1 MRIQFS
7 DWCDSLNAVHLF
19 VANITHDKYHLFTW
33 TDERFVEE
41 VENLKCLVSD
51 LESELS
57 ELKADVAGLEKQVE
71 HSKCTR
77 THVDTPHAS
86 QADTHANMNKST
98 PATNPFD
105 PRLIIQGAV
114 RFANQVAPQSGDFGL
129 GDDLG
134 NEKAIPPDT
143 NGSRDGDDLV
153 TSADVDVEA
162 NADVV
167 DELDPADDMVSS
179 PRLSQLRHATEDNA
193 NKRTAQMG
201 PPPEHGV
208 QRTPSTCVVNN
219 PQTPEPVAYV
229 NSNLDNVQTNLV
241 FPKPTFSLGL
251 TQEERH
257 VSNVDE
263 SLEAA
268 APISLADNEEPFQP
282 HMKITHLT
290 NHANN
295 VNVDPIFFAAV
306 LSMYSQCL
314 DSNGLFAFLRQSS
327 HLTAKVVDVLIHH
340 TRSLVQAHSQDHQ
353 PNSLVFLDT
362 KMDGMIN
369 KEIHHISEMFPY
381 LLRRAAKQFFSKNL
395 KTLSIDRPR
404 IVPQNHNN
412 FDSGMT
418 SILLMQVHAVAG
430 LDVCKCITPDVLDV
444 KS

>member
-1 MRIQFS
+1 
-7 DWCDSLNAVHLF
+7 
-19 VANITHDKYHLFTW
+19 
-33 TDERFVEE
+33 
-41 VENLKCLVSD
+41 
-51 LESELS
+51 
-57 ELKADVAGLEKQVE
+57 
-71 HSKCTR
+71 
-77 THVDTPHAS
+77 
-86 QADTHANMNKST
+86 MNKST

-105 PRLIIQGAV
+105 PRLIIQGTV
-114 RFANQVAPQSGDFGL
+114 HFANQVAPQSGDFGL

-362 KMDGMIN
+362 KFVTLLSETFVNFSKSSKNESYRFPHLLLEYLAGDCPITEATRIYFPFNFDKKHWVGVRVDCFLSQVLVLDCNTSLRMDGMIN

-395 KTLSIDRPR
+395 KTLSIERPR

-418 SILLMQVHAVAG
+418 SILLMQAHAVAG

>member
-1 MRIQFS
+1 MLTTSSPSSKKNI
-7 DWCDSLNAVHLF
+7 
-19 VANITHDKYHLFTW
+19 ANVITT
-33 TDERFVEE
+33 
-41 VENLKCLVSD
+41 
-51 LESELS
+51 
-57 ELKADVAGLEKQVE
+57 Q
-71 HSKCTR
+71 CTR

-105 PRLIIQGAV
+105 PRLIIQGTV
-114 RFANQVAPQSGDFGL
+114 HFANQVAPQSGDFGL

-167 DELDPADDMVSS
+167 DELDPADDM
-179 PRLSQLRHATEDNA
+179 DNA

-282 HMKITHLT
+282 HMKSKRQKVVPPWEAH
-290 NHANN
+290 
-295 VNVDPIFFAAV
+295 VNALHRGPNIDYPTKIGA
-306 LSMYSQCL
+306 LSEKL
-314 DSNGLFAFLRQSS
+314 KTGLFAF
-327 HLTAKVVDVLIHH
+327 
-340 TRSLVQAHSQDHQ
+340 
-353 PNSLVFLDT
+353 
-362 KMDGMIN
+362 
-369 KEIHHISEMFPY
+369 
-381 LLRRAAKQFFSKNL
+381 
-395 KTLSIDRPR
+395 
-404 IVPQNHNN
+404 
-412 FDSGMT
+412 
-418 SILLMQVHAVAG
+418 
-430 LDVCKCITPDVLDV
+430 
-444 KS
+444 